1 MPGSAGTPRVAP
13 FWTRVLG
20 FAADNGRFAS
30 NNAAGSRQWQRAG
43 LLVTS
48 RHGDD
53 SPPERASGQQLD
65 ALAWAVARQRR
76 QAGQQ
81 GMPARC
87 PLRRRR
93 GSPTMLVT
101 PSCAAFA
108 GSGPTSSSLRR
119 QPTYFPGSSPLLPR

>member
-1 MPGSAGTPRVAP
+1 MPGPAGTPCDAP

-20 FAADNGRFAS
+20 FATDNGRFAS

-76 QAGQQ
+76 QAGRQ
-81 GMPARC
+81 GMPRAVSA
-87 PLRRRR
+87 P
-93 GSPTMLVT
+93 P
-101 PSCAAFA
+101 P
-108 GSGPTSSSLRR
+108 PR
-119 QPTYFPGSSPLLPR
+119 QPDHARHAIMRSVCRQRADVIVSAEAAHVLPGK